1 MKLLST
7 KEKIS
12 APMRINEN
20 MNVTEA
26 LINGKRIEYDACS
39 QSGLE
44 TAKTIYNKGWK
55 YIGSGNEFFINGNP
69 NLSKDW
75 YHFFVYTGEM
85 VNDTEP
91 NI

>member
-1 MKLLST
+1 MKLLSI

-39 QSGLE
+39 QSDLE
-44 TAKTIYNKGWK
+44 VAKSIYNKGWE
-55 YIGSGNEFFINGNP
+55 YIGSGNEIFVNGNP

-75 YHFFVYTGEM
+75 YHFFVRISDDDF
-85 VNDTEP
+85 DTEP
-91 NI
+91 NL

>member
-1 MKLLST
+1 MALPA

-12 APMRINEN
+12 KLKMLDEN
-20 MNVTEA
+20 TNICEA

-39 QSGLE
+39 QSDLE

-55 YIGSGNEFFINGNP
+55 YIGSGNEIFVNGNP